1 MTREQAKQLR
11 KLLEN
16 QTANMVDE
24 QILKYPD
31 FVEKWKVGKTYEVG
45 KRLEYSGTIYKVLQA
60 HTSQETWTPTD
71 APSLF
76 AKVLI
81 PDSSTIPEWEQPE
94 STNPYSKGD
103 KVMHNGKIWI
113 STTDNNVW
121 EPGVYGW
128 EEV

>member
-1 MTREQAKQLR
+1 MTREQAEQLR

-16 QTANMVDE
+16 QTANMTDE

-31 FVEKWKVGKTYEVG
+31 FVEKWKAGKSYEVG
-45 KRLEYSGTIYKVLQA
+45 KRLEYSGTIYKVLTA
-60 HTSQETWTPTD
+60 HTSQDTWTPPD

-81 PDSSTIPEWEQPE
+81 PDENVIPEWEQPD
-94 STNPYSKGD
+94 STNPYAKGD
-103 KVMHNGKIWI
+103 KVTNNGKTWQ